1 MTFAPSLLFIYLYVC
16 SIYEDVDEDDDA
28 RKALKPEK
36 RDLYLFRVF
45 RAIQFKT
52 RDPKTNA
59 NNRKTTQ
66 RERA

>member
-1 MTFAPSLLFIYLYVC
+1 MMMMMMMMKPQG
-16 SIYEDVDEDDDA
+16 
-28 RKALKPEK
+28 KALKPEK
-36 RDLYLFRVF
+36 RALYLFRVF

-66 RERA
+66 RERV

>member
-1 MTFAPSLLFIYLYVC
+1 MCALYMMMMMMMMKPQG
-16 SIYEDVDEDDDA
+16 
-28 RKALKPEK
+28 KALKPEK
-36 RDLYLFRVF
+36 RALYLFRVF

>member
-1 MTFAPSLLFIYLYVC
+1 MMMMMMMMKPQG
-16 SIYEDVDEDDDA
+16 
-28 RKALKPEK
+28 KALKPEK
-36 RDLYLFRVF
+36 RALYPFRVF

-66 RERA
+66 RERV